1 MGVSGYQMAPNLRM
15 DEPAEEQ
22 REGRIPERA
31 SVGQVEP
38 EGTPAV
44 VARALTSAQTYN
56 VDTSAGSS
64 QGAEATAAAAA
75 DERAS
80 PDSGSSATSLRSESS
95 PWGTLERASRS
106 ALPRPGQMS

>member
-22 REGRIPERA
+22 RESRIPERA

-38 EGTPAV
+38 EDTPAV
-44 VARALTSAQTYN
+44 VARALTSAQTYD

-64 QGAEATAAAAA
+64 QGAE
-75 DERAS
+75 RAQRRE
-80 PDSGSSATSLRSESS
+80 GGEV
-95 PWGTLERASRS
+95 
-106 ALPRPGQMS
+106 